1 MNISDDNLQRKV
13 IAMLRK
19 VTALRD
25 IDLDQS
31 FEEMGIDSIVSLELV
46 MKLEREFNINIP
58 DSRMGEMLTPRATLE
73 IVRELS
79 AIDAE

>member
-1 MNISDDNLQRKV
+1 MSIDEETLQKKV

-19 VTALRD
+19 VTALRE

-58 DSRMGEMLTPRATLE
+58 DSRMGEMLTPRATLDM
-73 IVRELS
+73 VRELS
-79 AIDAE
+79 AIDAG